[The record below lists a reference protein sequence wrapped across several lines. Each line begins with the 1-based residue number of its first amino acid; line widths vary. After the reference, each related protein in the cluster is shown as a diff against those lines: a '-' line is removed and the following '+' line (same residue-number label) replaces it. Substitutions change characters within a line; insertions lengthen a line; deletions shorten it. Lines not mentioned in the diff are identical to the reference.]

1 MMGLQVRPVKFLAME
16 RKHIPTANQLSKLSG
31 VNYTMTKKIW
41 NGDST
46 LKYVPI
52 KDLNKI
58 ADVLGVRAID
68 LLEQVEDGKNEA

>member
-16 RKHIPTANQLSKLSG
+16 RKHIPTANKLSELSG

-41 NGDST
+41 SGDNT

-52 KDLNKI
+52 YALNAI

-68 LLEQVEDGKNEA
+68 LLEQVEDEK